1 MSRDSETSAEPWYE
15 RAFRDDYRLV
25 YAHRDLASARAEVG
39 WLVEQGLAGRVLDLC
54 CGFGRH
60 TLALAERGLDAFG
73 LDLSADL
80 LAAAREL
87 EGYERL
93 LAGRLVRADATRVP
107 FAEAAF
113 DGVAVL
119 FSSFGY
125 FGEEGDARM
134 LGEVARVLRPG
145 GLAVLD
151 LMNPARIRAG
161 LVPASTR
168 SGPGFELAERRSLAE
183 GGRRVVKEVE
193 LTLTDASPGSPR
205 VRRWREDVRMYEP
218 AEVRA
223 LLARAG
229 LSLERAAGDFGGAP
243 EGVAAGWEGPAPEAP
258 RMLLFARAEPRAKV
272 AARA

>member
-1 MSRDSETSAEPWYE
+1 MSKDSETSAEPWYE

-25 YAHRDLASARAEVG
+25 YAHRDLAAARDEVG

-73 LDLSADL
+73 LDLSAEL

-87 EGYERL
+87 EGFEHR

-107 FAEAAF
+107 FADACF

-134 LGEVARVLRPG
+134 LREVARVLRPG

-161 LVPASTR
+161 LVPDSRR
-168 SGPGFELAERRSLAE
+168 SGPGFELVERRRLEE

-193 LTLTDASPGSPR
+193 LTLTDPAAGGPGA
-205 VRRWREDVRMYEP
+205 RRWREDVRMYEP

-223 LLARAG
+223 LLGRSG
-229 LSLERAAGDFGGAP
+229 LVLERAAGDFGLAP
-243 EGVAAGWEGPAPEAP
+243 EAVEGAWSGPAPGAP
-258 RMLLFARAEPRAKV
+258 RMLLFARAR
-272 AARA
+272 R